1 MSVEQETKFISKLLD
16 RGVSRDRASEA
27 WSIHQGDIDKYK
39 IKVEEW
45 AKSPSKCK
53 LQAEIEVYGLEDE
66 SECDYCTRI
75 NKKVDP
81 K

>member
-1 MSVEQETKFISKLLD
+1 MSVEQKTKFISKLLE
-16 RGVSRDRASEA
+16 RGVSRDRASDA
-27 WSIHQGDIDKYK
+27 WSIHQGNIDKL
-39 IKVEEW
+39 EEW

-53 LQAEIEVYGLEDE
+53 LQAEIELYGLEGE
-66 SECDYCTRI
+66 SECDYFTRI